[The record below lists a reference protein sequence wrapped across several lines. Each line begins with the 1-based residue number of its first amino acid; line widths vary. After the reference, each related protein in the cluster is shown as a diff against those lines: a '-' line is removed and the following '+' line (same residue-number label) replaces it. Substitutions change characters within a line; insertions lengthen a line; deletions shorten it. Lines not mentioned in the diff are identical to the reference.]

1 VSVRSV
7 GFAEATGTADDG
19 VCLPRPRRKEA
30 AMAEEKARAPRARK
44 ETKAASG
51 AAAETKAKKA
61 SAAKK
66 GASVEKASAR
76 TTPKGTPAKTTA
88 AKPVRA
94 SRKPAAKAPTR
105 SSRSLASV
113 PEPTPEQIA
122 ERAYLLWEAGE
133 PGDQTAHWLRA
144 ETELRAA

>member
-51 AAAETKAKKA
+51 AAAETKAKK
-61 SAAKK
+61 
-66 GASVEKASAR
+66 GAPVEGASAR